1 MTMRN
6 YCDPAP
12 FSKQPLLQRRAL
24 CYIRS
29 VSCPCVSRQGGHPM
43 GEVNT
48 EPEVAARAVEDLT
61 KMDVDPAK
69 GERLYKAALIQ
80 SNKGSV
86 YRQLAKLLGT
96 GKLDLVRYGCTL
108 DDEGNPSTKWSIQ
121 RIMEQNP
128 ERFDKEIETIKKTIQ
143 DNGEEVQGVWVHD
156 LTTVADLA
164 AQGCSLAEW
173 TKKMAS

>member
-1 MTMRN
+1 
-6 YCDPAP
+6 
-12 FSKQPLLQRRAL
+12 
-24 CYIRS
+24 
-29 VSCPCVSRQGGHPM
+29 M
-43 GEVNT
+43 GEASA

-86 YRQLAKLLGT
+86 YRQLAKTLST

-108 DDEGNPSTKWSIQ
+108 DDEGNPTTKWSIQ
-121 RIMEQNP
+121 RILEQNP

-143 DNGEEVQGVWVHD
+143 DSGEEVQGVWVHD
-156 LTTVADLA
+156 LTSVTDLA
-164 AQGCSLAEW
+164 AQGSSLEAW
-173 TKKMAS
+173 TKKMASELRKQPS